1 LARAINPNASVRYKI
16 KNNPIAT
23 KGISFEIIV
32 HAVVECSKPLLN
44 KDKSL
49 ASEIEIEV
57 LDFFSIKSPFK
68 RTKVQKQLSL
78 FENRRNQTN

>member
-1 LARAINPNASVRYKI
+1 MARAINPNASVRYKI

-23 KGISFEIIV
+23 KGIFFEIIA
-32 HAVVECSKPLLN
+32 HAVAECSKLLLN
-44 KDKSL
+44 KDNSL

-68 RTKVQKQLSL
+68 SPKAVKLI
-78 FENRRNQTN
+78 